1 MMAFSVVGGVAY
13 SWLTNTRGTSSSR
26 AAKLITG
33 ISFALAVGFFL
44 SMGLATSHVTGT
56 LLSSL
61 ALASVALS
69 RGGWST
75 NHVEIA
81 APEHAAMLYSVANSV
96 SSASSVVGIAVT
108 GKILDALG
116 GGGQSLAWVVAM
128 GTIGAICGAC
138 GVFFV
143 VFAKG
148 DDILFPAVALPG
160 KGIVSR
166 AGGVRRSSEKG
177 EGRQVKV
184 EPRRDDMA

>member
-1 MMAFSVVGGVAY
+1 MMAFSILGGVVY
-13 SWLTNTRGTSSSR
+13 CWLTNTRGTSTSR
-26 AAKLITG
+26 ASKIITG
-33 ISFALAVGFFL
+33 FSFALAVGFFL
-44 SMGLATSHVTGT
+44 SMGLATSPATGT
-56 LLSSL
+56 LVSSL

-96 SSASSVVGIAVT
+96 SAGSSVIGIAVT
-108 GKILDALG
+108 GKILDGLG
-116 GGGQSLAWVVAM
+116 GGGKSSAWVVAM

-148 DDILFPAVALPG
+148 DDILFPTTPVKDIG
-160 KGIVSR
+160 EEQE
-166 AGGVRRSSEKG
+166 RSSSEGEDRKSREK
-177 EGRQVKV
+177 
-184 EPRRDDMA
+184 PRPDDIA